1 MRDAVSGDPAGRSE
15 GDVRPYRIFIRDL
28 TLDARLGVYAHEK
41 VAPQRVVIN
50 IELSVEPPPA
60 RAGDDLRQVVCYE
73 TIVNKVKA
81 MVARRHIHLAE
92 TLAGQIVDLCLEDS
106 RVFSAR
112 VRVEK
117 PDAIAKARSVGVE
130 IERLSK
136 NRA

>member
-1 MRDAVSGDPAGRSE
+1 MKDVVSSDPAGRSE
-15 GDVRPYRIFIRDL
+15 DDIRLYRIFIRDL
-28 TLDARLGVYAHEK
+28 TLNARLGVYDREK
-41 VAPQRVVIN
+41 AASQRIVVNIDLTVALP
-50 IELSVEPPPA
+50 SVLLE
-60 RAGDDLRQVVCYE
+60 DDLRQVVCYE

-92 TLAGQIVDLCLEDS
+92 TLAGQIVNLCLEDS

-130 IERLSK
+130 IERLSR